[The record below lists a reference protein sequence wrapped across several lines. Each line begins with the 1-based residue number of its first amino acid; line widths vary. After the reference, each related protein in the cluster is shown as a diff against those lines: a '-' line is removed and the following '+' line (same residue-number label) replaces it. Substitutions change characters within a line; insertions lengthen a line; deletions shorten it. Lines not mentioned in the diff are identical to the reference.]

1 MKNTHPS
8 SLAPSAKNN
17 IRKAAPH
24 SRSGSNHHPPA
35 QGARTLGIDVGGTG
49 LKASVLN
56 ARGKMMVRRRRV
68 DTPSPCPPKALVQ
81 ALVELVKPLPAFDRV
96 SVGFP
101 GYVLAEKVITAPEFG
116 NRSWHGFDLVKALQ
130 SRLGKPVRLLN
141 DADMQGLPVIGGKGL
156 ELVIT
161 LGTGVGTALFRDGEL
176 MPHLELAHHPAHKGA
191 DYNGYL
197 GKKALKKIGK
207 KRWNRRVRRMIG
219 VLHDLF
225 NFDKLYIG
233 GGNARNITFKP
244 NAHLKLISNQDG
256 ILGGFM
262 LWNHHGKVKR
272 AK

>member
-1 MKNTHPS
+1 MKTLHPS
-8 SLAPSAKNN
+8 SRVPSAKSNR
-17 IRKAAPH
+17 RKLAPG
-24 SRSGSNHHPPA
+24 SRSNSNGHPPA
-35 QGARTLGIDVGGTG
+35 QSARTLGFDVGGTG

-56 ARGKMMVRRRRV
+56 ARGKMMVHRQSI
-68 DTPSPCPPKALVQ
+68 DTPSPCPPKVLVKALVDL
-81 ALVELVKPLPAFDRV
+81 AKLLPAFDRV

-101 GYVLAEKVITAPEFG
+101 GYVRGDKVITAPEFG
-116 NRSWHGFDLVKALQ
+116 SGAWPGFDLVQALEAE
-130 SRLGKPVRLLN
+130 LGKPVRLLN
-141 DADMQGLPVIGGKGL
+141 DADMQGLAVIKGNGL

-176 MPHLELAHHPAHKGA
+176 MPHLELAHHPAHKDA

-207 KRWNRRVRRMIG
+207 KSWNRRVRRMIG

-244 NAHLKLISNQDG
+244 SAHLKLISNQDG

-262 LWNHHGKVKR
+262 LWNRHGKVK
-272 AK
+272 AD